1 MRQVCLAAVAAQI
14 GAWVPAE
21 ELVLTPTDAVFV
33 RMGARDRIMLG
44 QSTFFVELSETAAA
58 LASATRYSL
67 VALDELGRGTATTD
81 GAAIAAAVL
90 DHLAATVKCRGI
102 FATHYHHISDSHADD
117 PSVAIKHMACAVTPA
132 EEAGGVDQ
140 VTFLYRLSDGACPK
154 SYGVNVARLAGI
166 PECVVRR
173 AAAVSQLVEEKG
185 LGRLKDGINVDGMEV
200 DEMDVGVNEGGKE
213 ENEVERLR
221 RNVMAACK
229 AAESDPAGLV
239 GAWKDLK
246 EALLLKA

>member
-1 MRQVCLAAVAAQI
+1 MGGKSTLMRQVCLAAVAAQI

-21 ELVLTPTDAVFV
+21 ALELTPTDAVFV

-90 DHLAATVKCRGI
+90 DHLAAAVKCRGV

-117 PSVAIKHMACAVTPA
+117 PAVAIKHMACAVTPA
-132 EEAGGVDQ
+132 EDGGDGVDQ

-154 SYGVNVARLAGI
+154 SYGVNVARLAGL
-166 PECVVRR
+166 PDAVVRR
-173 AAAVSQLVEEKG
+173 AAVVSQQAEDRGIAGLKETPLGAVEA
-185 LGRLKDGINVDGMEV
+185 MEV
-200 DEMDVGVNEGGKE
+200 DVAGDKE
-213 ENEVERLR
+213 LENLRRKVVEACSTAEVDPERL
-221 RNVMAACK
+221 AAV
-229 AAESDPAGLV
+229 LV
-239 GAWKDLK
+239 EVKT
-246 EALLLKA
+246 ALSV